1 MNRSITLITLALLML
16 FGCKKEEG
24 TGGEGKIKGVVFV
37 KEYSVINKSFIKQV
51 PALSEDVY
59 ILYGSTSSVGDKVT
73 TSNNGIYEFPY
84 LLDGSY
90 KIYVYSSDSLFVQ
103 KNKYAVMTDI
113 SIKNGN
119 AVEADTLFIIKMVD
133 QKTGSGQISGKVY
146 YKEYDN
152 DFKYFQRISPATAI
166 DIYISYLNDSLELN
180 KARTSFNGSFL
191 FNNLANDSYKV
202 YAFQDDTSKVLKTIY
217 KTTSPINLTNGQ
229 KVNLD
234 TIFIYKGLGVDK
246 GNSTISGKVWLINY
260 KSNGIDQ
267 KDGVVLAQDYDVF
280 LVYDNHI
287 VYDLDTKTGQDGV
300 FSFPNLIKGKYTVYL
315 YSEKEDQFGNLT
327 GATQKV
333 IHKKNITITSDKQSF
348 FITDTVKIF

>member
-1 MNRSITLITLALLML
+1 MKRTITLISLALLIL
-16 FGCKKEEG
+16 YSCKKEEG
-24 TGGEGKIKGVVFV
+24 TGGEGKIKGVVYV
-37 KEYSVINKSFIKQV
+37 KEYSITNNAFIKQV

-59 ILYGSTSSVGDKVT
+59 IIYGSNSSVGDKVT
-73 TSNNGIYEFPY
+73 TSNKGVYEFPY

-119 AVEADTLFIIKMVD
+119 TVEADTLFIIKMVD
-133 QKTGSGQISGKVY
+133 QKTGNGLISGKVF

-152 DFKYFQRISPATAI
+152 EFKYFQRISPASAI

-180 KARTSFNGSFL
+180 KSRTSFNGSFL
-191 FNNLANDSYKV
+191 FNNLANDSYKIYV
-202 YAFQDDTSKVLKTIY
+202 FQDDTSKVLKTVC
-217 KTTSPINLTNGQ
+217 KTISPLNLTNEQ
-229 KVNLD
+229 KLNLD
-234 TIFIYKGLGVDK
+234 TIFIFKGLGVDK
-246 GNSTISGKVWLINY
+246 GNATISGKVWLINY
-260 KSNGIDQ
+260 KANGIDQ

-327 GATQKV
+327 GSTQKV
-333 IHKKNITITSDKQSF
+333 THKKNITITSDKQSF
-348 FITDTVKIF
+348 FITDTVKVF